1 MNVHW
6 KVDSGET
13 NLWQVKGPSEI
24 HETSRL
30 SYYRNNNNKAQQCSI
45 CENYFIVRCAL
56 TTLYNLIV
64 MPP

>member
-13 NLWQVKGPSEI
+13 NLWQAKSPSEI
-24 HETSRL
+24 YETSRL

-45 CENYFIVRCAL
+45 CELWLMRVVQ
-56 TTLYNLIV
+56 TMDMT
-64 MPP
+64 